1 MHVPK
6 KYFHDRIV
14 LMLLSSNI
22 FLTIL
27 TSLLVLLRLDAGREG
42 GYTVE
47 YRSNL
52 GLSAFKIGGAIT
64 IISFIVFSAMILIA
78 HTVLSMRAYEIRR
91 NFAVS
96 IMAMGTLLLLLSLI
110 VSNALLVLR

>member
-1 MHVPK
+1 MHIPK

-14 LMLLSSNI
+14 LMLLSTNV
-22 FLTIL
+22 FLTVLNSMLI
-27 TSLLVLLRLDAGREG
+27 LLRLDAGKAG

-52 GLSAFKIGGAIT
+52 GLSAFKIGGAST
-64 IISFIVFSAMILIA
+64 IISFIIFSALVLVL
-78 HTVLSMRAYEIRR
+78 HTLLSMRVYSIRR
-91 NFAVS
+91 HFSVTLL
-96 IMAMGTLLLLLSLI
+96 AMGTLLLLLSTI

>member
-1 MHVPK
+1 
-6 KYFHDRIV
+6 
-14 LMLLSSNI
+14 MLLSTNV

-27 TSLLVLLRLDAGREG
+27 NSLLVLLRLDAGKAG

-52 GLSAFKIGGAIT
+52 GLSAFKIGGSIT
-64 IISFIVFSAMILIA
+64 IISFIAFVALVLVM
-78 HTVLSMRAYEIRR
+78 HTILSMRVYNVRR
-91 NFAVS
+91 HFSVT
-96 IMAMGTLLLLLSLI
+96 ILAMGTLLLLLSII